1 MQNALLL
8 GLGGGIAFVI
18 SIAMAVSLDFLIDH
32 TIELEKRFGEATY
45 ERSLVSSIL
54 VGVFSAFIVLPIS
67 VFLGLRYGGI
77 ACLQHLILRVL
88 LWHYDFAPWRYVQF
102 LN

>member
-1 MQNALLL
+1 M
-8 GLGGGIAFVI
+8 
-18 SIAMAVSLDFLIDH
+18 
-32 TIELEKRFGEATY
+32 ATY
-45 ERSLVSSIL
+45 ERLLVSSIL
-54 VGVFSAFIVLPIS
+54 EGVFSALIVLPIS

-102 LN
+102 LNYASERVLLRKVGGGYYFIHRELRDYFSALHLQEMKV